1 MGQAPDWDEIMGVGR
16 TAPSLR
22 EIKSS
27 LEVTS
32 AEYQGICAFRG
43 KRWEERPI
51 VTGGEITVENIKVN
65 LPEPQRS

>member
-16 TAPSLR
+16 IAPSLR

-43 KRWEERPI
+43 QRWEERPI
-51 VTGGEITVENIKVN
+51 VTGGEIT
-65 LPEPQRS
+65 LLRT